1 MRTVT
6 IQEARTNLNKLVEE
20 AAKGDAFIIAEAGK
34 PLVKVIALEPA
45 NKPQRRLG
53 FLEGRYSIPDDFD
66 EMGREEEALVPP
78 GHGMPQQKTALS
90 VEELFQAV
98 QELGLSGPSESA
110 SLIRADRDAR

>member
-6 IQEARTNLNKLVEE
+6 IQEACSNLTQLVEE

-53 FLEGRYSIPDDFD
+53 TLAGRYTVPDDFD
-66 EMGREEEALVPP
+66 EMGWAEEVLAPP
-78 GHGMPQQKTALS
+78 DNDVPQQKPELS

-98 QELGLSGPSESA
+98 QELGHSGPSESA